1 MKYDVVIIGSGFGG
15 LTCAHLLAKA
25 GRKVL
30 VLEAHWQPGGCMQ
43 SYQRKGH
50 SFDTGLHYVGG
61 LGDGETLHDIFGQLG
76 LLQLPWHRMDVDCT
90 DQIIIEGQTYCLA
103 QGFDHFVEVLADRF
117 PQQRSSLQ
125 KYVEMLQG
133 PDPDPSV
140 NAWTWLNETFS
151 DPLLIDV
158 LSGSCLKTELRRESL
173 PLLAFAHSQ
182 KSYIQSSWRLKGDSG
197 LIVRSLVDDIKHM
210 GGDVVCRAEVTEL
223 IEQEGRVVAALTA
236 NGERYE
242 ADSFISDIHP
252 AQTFALVK
260 DSKVLK
266 KIFRTRMSMLV
277 NTYGMYTYSLVL
289 KPHALSYFNHNK
301 FVYEGGSV
309 WDEHTA
315 KVMLS
320 CRVPE
325 DGKED
330 NLLLD
335 LLTPCEG
342 HPMALAEKAVPG
354 LRDMVEQQYVST
366 PHTWQRFTR
375 TPEGSA
381 YGVRKDCRQ
390 PLLTMLSPRTPLS
403 NLLLTGQNVMLHGL
417 EGVVMT
423 AQQTCDI
430 ILN

>member
-1 MKYDVVIIGSGFGG
+1 
-15 LTCAHLLAKA
+15 
-25 GRKVL
+25 
-30 VLEAHWQPGGCMQ
+30 
-43 SYQRKGH
+43 
-50 SFDTGLHYVGG
+50 
-61 LGDGETLHDIFGQLG
+61 
-76 LLQLPWHRMDVDCT
+76 MDVDCT

-103 QGFDHFVEVLADRF
+103 QGFDHFVDVLADRF
-117 PQQRSSLQ
+117 PQQRSSLK

-197 LIVRSLVDDIKHM
+197 LIVRSLVDDIKRM

-266 KIFRTRMSMLV
+266 KIFRTRMSMLA

>member
-61 LGDGETLHDIFGQLG
+61 LGDGETLHDIFEQLG
-76 LLQLPWHRMDVDCT
+76 LLQLSWHRMDVDCT

-140 NAWTWLNETFS
+140 NAWAWLNETFS
-151 DPLLIDV
+151 NPLLIDV

-223 IEQEGRVVAALTA
+223 IEHEGRIVAALTA

-266 KIFRTRMSMLV
+266 NIFRTRMSMLA

>member
-61 LGDGETLHDIFGQLG
+61 LGDGETLHDIFEKLG

-103 QGFDHFVEVLADRF
+103 QGFDHFVDVLTDRF

-140 NAWTWLNETFS
+140 NAWAWLNETFS

-210 GGDVVCRAEVTEL
+210 GGDVICRAEVTEL
-223 IEQEGRVVAALTA
+223 IEHEGRVVAALTA

-266 KIFRTRMSMLV
+266 KIFRTRMSMLA

-430 ILN
+430 LLN

>member
-61 LGDGETLHDIFGQLG
+61 LGDGETLHDIFEKLG

-103 QGFDHFVEVLADRF
+103 QGFDHFVDVLADRF
-117 PQQRSSLQ
+117 PQQRASLK

-140 NAWTWLNETFS
+140 NAWIWLNETFS

-197 LIVRSLVDDIKHM
+197 LIVRSLVDDIKRM
-210 GGDVVCRAEVTEL
+210 GVDVVCRAEVTEL

-289 KPHALSYFNHNK
+289 KPHTLSYFNHNK

-430 ILN
+430 LLN